1 MAGITVTSRRMSGR
15 QVEVEYS
22 LDDEGGVWLSEVW
35 FGGLA
40 LDADWLSSGVRE
52 ELAALVGE
60 KLSEIRD

>member
-1 MAGITVTSRRMSGR
+1 MSGR

-22 LDDEGGVWLSEVW
+22 RDDEGGVWLSEVW

-52 ELAALVGE
+52 ELAALVRE
-60 KLSEIRD
+60 NLSELRD